1 MFRTKNTSFSKNH
14 PDDMQLL
21 YSSFGFT
28 IRNDCQ
34 TIKEKIKIK
43 KLLFSCKTFA
53 WLILEEG
60 NGDERRNDKVCDT

>member
-1 MFRTKNTSFSKNH
+1 MVATLKMLQKYN
-14 PDDMQLL
+14 